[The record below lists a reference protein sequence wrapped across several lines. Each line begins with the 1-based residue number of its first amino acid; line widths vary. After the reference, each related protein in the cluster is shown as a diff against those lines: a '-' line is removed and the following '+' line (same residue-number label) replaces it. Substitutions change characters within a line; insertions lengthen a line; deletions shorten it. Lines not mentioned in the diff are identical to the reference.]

1 MKPRYYSGNALIIGG
16 NRFVGK
22 ALASEIGW
30 AHRYN
35 TVDVFNRSG
44 TGPWGVNVI
53 QGDRNKREDLEKIN
67 FKKYDFIVDMC
78 LYNPE
83 QYEKCADLIP
93 NDTNYVF
100 VSSGAA
106 NEKYHS
112 VFGQYGT
119 DKLKIEEMLHADGKN
134 CKIVRP
140 TYIVGNGNHIKRL
153 GYYLG
158 QLRKGRCVI
167 EVDGDGEYE
176 INLVFVQDVVECLFQ
191 LAVDKNKTMKNY
203 DICGD
208 ESISVNNLI
217 QKLSKYYSKKYDT
230 AAHNSYFYQKSSSDA
245 PFKNTEF
252 TAFDNS
258 AIKQDYEVTFT
269 TLDEGIEE
277 YVKWFKEE
285 GLKKYGYTL

>member
-1 MKPRYYSGNALIIGG
+1 MKPRFYSGNALIIGG

-22 ALASEIGW
+22 AMASELVW
-30 AHRYN
+30 AHRHN

-44 TGPWGVNVI
+44 TGPWGTNVI

-158 QLRKGRCVI
+158 QLRNGHNI
-167 EVDGDGEYE
+167 EVDGDGESE
-176 INLVFVQDVVECLFQ
+176 INLVFVQDVVQCLYH

-217 QKLSKYYSKKYDT
+217 HKLLKYYSSEYNT
-230 AAHNSYFYQKSSSDA
+230 TQSTGEA
-245 PFKNTEF
+245 PFENIEF
-252 TAFDNS
+252 TEFDNS
-258 AIKQDYEVTFT
+258 AIKQDYEVSFT
-269 TLDEGIEE
+269 SLDEGIED
-277 YVKWFKEE
+277 YFKWFEE
-285 GLKKYGYTL
+285 KGLERYGYTL

>member
-1 MKPRYYSGNALIIGG
+1 MKPRYFSGNALIIGG
-16 NRFVGK
+16 NRFVGR
-22 ALASEIGW
+22 ALASEIVW
-30 AHRYN
+30 THRYN
-35 TVDVFNRSG
+35 TIDVFNRSG
-44 TGPWGVNVI
+44 TGPWGTNII
-53 QGDRNKREDLEKIN
+53 QGDRNERKDLEKIN

-83 QYEKCADLIP
+83 QYEKCTDLIP
-93 NDTNYVF
+93 KDTNYVF

-119 DKLKIEEMLHADGKN
+119 DKLKIEEMLHDDGKN

-140 TYIVGNGNHIKRL
+140 TYIVGEGNHLQRL

-158 QLRKGRCVI
+158 QLRKGRCAI
-167 EVDGDGEYE
+167 EVDGDGDYE

-217 QKLSKYYSKKYDT
+217 QKLLRYYPTEYVPI
-230 AAHNSYFYQKSSSDA
+230 QSSAA

-252 TAFDNS
+252 TEFDNS
-258 AIKQDYEVTFT
+258 AIKRDYDVTFT
-269 TLDEGIEE
+269 SLDNGIKD
-277 YVKWFKEE
+277 YVRWFKEE
-285 GLKKYGYTL
+285 GLKKYGYIV

>member
-1 MKPRYYSGNALIIGG
+1 MKIAVIGG

-158 QLRKGRCVI
+158 QLRKGRCAI

-217 QKLSKYYSKKYDT
+217 HRLLKYYPTEYNTTQST
-230 AAHNSYFYQKSSSDA
+230 DA

>member
-1 MKPRYYSGNALIIGG
+1 MKPRFYSGNALIIGG

-22 ALASEIGW
+22 ALASEIVW

-44 TGPWGVNVI
+44 TGPWGTTII
-53 QGDRNKREDLEKIN
+53 QGDRNERKDLEKIN

-93 NDTNYVF
+93 DDTNYIF

-119 DKLKIEEMLHADGKN
+119 DKLKIEEMLHDDGKN
-134 CKIVRP
+134 YKIVRP
-140 TYIVGNGNHIKRL
+140 TYIVGNGNHLKRL

-158 QLRKGRCVI
+158 QLRKGRCAI
-167 EVDGDGEYE
+167 EIDGDGDYE

-217 QKLSKYYSKKYDT
+217 QKLLRYYPTEYVPI
-230 AAHNSYFYQKSSSDA
+230 QSSTA

-252 TAFDNS
+252 TEFDNS
-258 AIKQDYEVTFT
+258 AIKQDYDVTFT
-269 TLDEGIEE
+269 SLAEGIKD
-277 YVKWFKEE
+277 YVNWFKEE
-285 GLKKYGYTL
+285 GLKKYGYIV

>member
-22 ALASEIGW
+22 ALASHIVW

-35 TVDVFNRSG
+35 NVDVFNRSG
-44 TGPWGVNVI
+44 TGPWGTTII

-67 FKKYDFIVDMC
+67 FKKYSFIVDMC

-93 NDTNYVF
+93 DDTNYIF

-119 DKLKIEEMLHADGKN
+119 DKLKIEEMLHDDGKN
-134 CKIVRP
+134 YKIVRP
-140 TYIVGNGNHIKRL
+140 TYIVGNGNHLKRL

-158 QLRKGRCVI
+158 QLRKGRCAI
-167 EVDGDGEYE
+167 EVDGDGDYE

-217 QKLSKYYSKKYDT
+217 QKLLRYYPTEYVPI
-230 AAHNSYFYQKSSSDA
+230 QSSAA
-245 PFKNTEF
+245 PFKNTEYME
-252 TAFDNS
+252 FDNS
-258 AIKQDYEVTFT
+258 AIKQDYGVTFT
-269 TLDEGIEE
+269 SLDEGIKD

-285 GLKKYGYTL
+285 GLKKYGYIV

>member
-22 ALASEIGW
+22 ALASHIVW

-35 TVDVFNRSG
+35 NVDVFNRSG
-44 TGPWGVNVI
+44 TGPWGTNII

-67 FKKYDFIVDMC
+67 FKKYSFIVDMC

-93 NDTNYVF
+93 DDTNYIF

-119 DKLKIEEMLHADGKN
+119 DKLKIEEMLHDDGKN

-140 TYIVGNGNHIKRL
+140 TYIVGNGNHLKRL

-158 QLRKGRCVI
+158 QLRKGRCAI
-167 EVDGDGEYE
+167 EVDGDGDYE

-217 QKLSKYYSKKYDT
+217 QKLLRYYPTEYVSI
-230 AAHNSYFYQKSSSDA
+230 QSSAA

-252 TAFDNS
+252 TEFDNS

-269 TLDEGIEE
+269 SLDEGIEE
-277 YVKWFKEE
+277 YFKWFKEE
-285 GLKKYGYTL
+285 GLKKYGYIV

>member
-1 MKPRYYSGNALIIGG
+1 MKPRFYSGNALIIGG

-22 ALASEIGW
+22 ALASEIVW

-44 TGPWGVNVI
+44 TGPWGTTII
-53 QGDRNKREDLEKIN
+53 QGDRNERKDLEKIN

-93 NDTNYVF
+93 KDTNYVF

-119 DKLKIEEMLHADGKN
+119 DKLKIEEMLHDDGKN
-134 CKIVRP
+134 YKIVRP
-140 TYIVGNGNHIKRL
+140 TYIVGNGNHLKRL

-158 QLRKGRCVI
+158 QLRKGRCAI
-167 EVDGDGEYE
+167 EVDGDGDYE

-217 QKLSKYYSKKYDT
+217 QKLLRYYPTEYVPI
-230 AAHNSYFYQKSSSDA
+230 QSSTA

-252 TAFDNS
+252 TEFDNS
-258 AIKQDYEVTFT
+258 AIKQDYDVTFT
-269 TLDEGIEE
+269 SLAEGIKD
-277 YVKWFKEE
+277 YVNWFKEE
-285 GLKKYGYTL
+285 GLKKYGYIV

>member
-1 MKPRYYSGNALIIGG
+1 MKPKFYNGNALIIGG

-22 ALASEIGW
+22 ALASEIVW
-30 AHRYN
+30 AHRFN
-35 TVDVFNRSG
+35 NVDVFNRSG
-44 TGPWGVNVI
+44 TGPWGTTVI

-93 NDTNYVF
+93 EDTNYVF

-106 NEKYHS
+106 NEKYHRA
-112 VFGQYGT
+112 FGQYGT

-140 TYIVGNGNHIKRL
+140 TYIVGNGNHLKRL

-158 QLRKGRCVI
+158 QLRKGRCDI
-167 EVDGDGEYE
+167 EIDGDGDYE

-217 QKLSKYYSKKYDT
+217 HKLLRYYPTDYVPIQST
-230 AAHNSYFYQKSSSDA
+230 DA
-245 PFKNTEF
+245 PFQNTEF
-252 TAFDNS
+252 TEFDNS
-258 AIKQDYEVTFT
+258 AITQDYDVTFT
-269 TLDEGIEE
+269 SLDVGIKD
-277 YVKWFKEE
+277 YVNWFKEK
-285 GLKKYGYTL
+285 GLKKYGYIV

>member
-1 MKPRYYSGNALIIGG
+1 MKPRFYSGNALIIGG

-22 ALASEIGW
+22 ALASEIVW
-30 AHRYN
+30 AHRHN
-35 TVDVFNRSG
+35 QVDVFNRSG
-44 TGPWGVNVI
+44 TGPWGTTII
-53 QGDRNKREDLEKIN
+53 QGDRNERKDLEKIN

-93 NDTNYVF
+93 KDTNYVF

-119 DKLKIEEMLHADGKN
+119 DKLKIEEMLHDDGKN
-134 CKIVRP
+134 YKIVRP
-140 TYIVGNGNHIKRL
+140 TYIVGNGNHLKRL

-158 QLRKGRCVI
+158 QLRKGRCAI
-167 EVDGDGEYE
+167 EVDGDGDYE

-217 QKLSKYYSKKYDT
+217 QKLLRYYPTEYVPI
-230 AAHNSYFYQKSSSDA
+230 QSSTA

-252 TAFDNS
+252 TEFDNS
-258 AIKQDYEVTFT
+258 AIKQDYDVTFT
-269 TLDEGIEE
+269 SLAEGIKD

-285 GLKKYGYTL
+285 GLKKYGYIV

>member
-1 MKPRYYSGNALIIGG
+1 MKPRYFSGNALIIGG
-16 NRFVGK
+16 NRFVGR
-22 ALASEIGW
+22 ALASVIIWE
-30 AHRYN
+30 HRYN

-44 TGPWGVNVI
+44 TGPWGTNII
-53 QGDRNKREDLEKIN
+53 QGDRNERKDLEKIN

-93 NDTNYVF
+93 KDTNYVF

-112 VFGQYGT
+112 AFGQYGI
-119 DKLKIEEMLHADGKN
+119 DKFKIEKMLHDDGKN
-134 CKIVRP
+134 YKIVRP
-140 TYIVGNGNHIKRL
+140 TYIVGEGNHLQRL

-158 QLRKGRCVI
+158 QLRKGRCAI
-167 EVDGDGEYE
+167 EVDGDGESE
-176 INLVFVQDVVECLFQ
+176 INLVFVQNVVECLYQ
-191 LAVDKNKTMKNY
+191 LATDKNKTMKNY

-217 QKLSKYYSKKYDT
+217 HKLLKYYPTEYNTTQST
-230 AAHNSYFYQKSSSDA
+230 DA
-245 PFKNTEF
+245 PFGNVEF

-258 AIKQDYEVTFT
+258 AIKQDYDVSFT
-269 TLDEGIEE
+269 SLDEGIEE

-285 GLKKYGYTL
+285 GLKKYGYIV

>member
-158 QLRKGRCVI
+158 QLRKGRCAI

-176 INLVFVQDVVECLFQ
+176 INL
-191 LAVDKNKTMKNY
+191 
-203 DICGD
+203 
-208 ESISVNNLI
+208 
-217 QKLSKYYSKKYDT
+217 
-230 AAHNSYFYQKSSSDA
+230 
-245 PFKNTEF
+245 
-252 TAFDNS
+252 
-258 AIKQDYEVTFT
+258 
-269 TLDEGIEE
+269 
-277 YVKWFKEE
+277 
-285 GLKKYGYTL
+285 

>member
-1 MKPRYYSGNALIIGG
+1 MKPRYFSGNALIIGG
-16 NRFVGK
+16 NRFVGR
-22 ALASEIGW
+22 ALASVIIW

-44 TGPWGVNVI
+44 TGPWGTNII
-53 QGDRNKREDLEKIN
+53 QGDRNERKDLEKIN

-93 NDTNYVF
+93 KDTNYVF

-112 VFGQYGT
+112 AFGQYGI
-119 DKLKIEEMLHADGKN
+119 DKFKIEKMLHDDGKN
-134 CKIVRP
+134 YKIVRP
-140 TYIVGNGNHIKRL
+140 TYIVGEGNHLQRL

-158 QLRKGRCVI
+158 QQRKGRCAI
-167 EVDGDGEYE
+167 EVDGDGESE
-176 INLVFVQDVVECLFQ
+176 INLVFVQNVVECLYQ
-191 LAVDKNKTMKNY
+191 LATDKNKTMKNY

-217 QKLSKYYSKKYDT
+217 HKLLKYYPTEYNTTQST
-230 AAHNSYFYQKSSSDA
+230 DA
-245 PFKNTEF
+245 PFGNVEF

-258 AIKQDYEVTFT
+258 AIKQDYDVSFT
-269 TLDEGIEE
+269 SLDEGIEE

-285 GLKKYGYTL
+285 GLKKYGYIV